1 MPSASQNLLNASVG
15 DCAMVRGT
23 LAYSRLYEPLHGEA
37 LEKTRMYNRYAKDY
51 PTYVVDVMD
60 PEIMAQNPAGLTPLE
75 AYVAEKIYQSKDGHR
90 HLRLEPRAANK
101 DYKVDV
107 SELGPNERL
116 YDRIPVCQPNAAGT
130 GYDNVELVGN
140 LANNLPVMVAVG
152 CHTNKNGEKYMRPDM
167 VVLSEGVRYWGSG
180 NNGPI
185 DLSAWGINLTNTV
198 VATQPAAA
206 PAQPQ
211 PQPMFEP
218 APQQAYV
225 IEDHDIEFPPTPAEA
240 MAQAAQPQVAAPQPV
255 AVPPMAQQPSP
266 SPQVVD
272 IQQVFAEYG
281 ALVGRQQSRLPMSA
295 SDMARMA
302 ELEAVINQAQQTQAA
317 PAAQVVPA
325 AVPDAL
331 RATVGLGGPMVQP

>member
-116 YDRIPVCQPNAAGT
+116 YDRIPCLLYT
-130 GYDNVELVGN
+130 
-140 LANNLPVMVAVG
+140 
-152 CHTNKNGEKYMRPDM
+152 
-167 VVLSEGVRYWGSG
+167 
-180 NNGPI
+180 
-185 DLSAWGINLTNTV
+185 
-198 VATQPAAA
+198 
-206 PAQPQ
+206 
-211 PQPMFEP
+211 
-218 APQQAYV
+218 
-225 IEDHDIEFPPTPAEA
+225 
-240 MAQAAQPQVAAPQPV
+240 
-255 AVPPMAQQPSP
+255 SP
-266 SPQVVD
+266 SPRD
-272 IQQVFAEYG
+272 K
-281 ALVGRQQSRLPMSA
+281 RQSRVPSSA
-295 SDMARMA
+295 
-302 ELEAVINQAQQTQAA
+302 
-317 PAAQVVPA
+317 
-325 AVPDAL
+325 
-331 RATVGLGGPMVQP
+331 